1 MILSL
6 GLVYRKQNQNPV
18 VLTLDKNFQSKAM
31 MLDIPLVTMYEL
43 LGIKEDIK
51 DKTRPVIKT
60 KTNIDYKTIF
70 KQIKPNKRGEV
81 TIPDFINQIKI
92 GNPDFDFRKLG
103 HETEF
108 KFAFSLRIFNIT
120 EYKFLKL
127 K

>member
-1 MILSL
+1 
-6 GLVYRKQNQNPV
+6 
-18 VLTLDKNFQSKAM
+18 
-31 MLDIPLVTMYEL
+31 MLDIPLLTMYEL
-43 LGIKEDIK
+43 LGINEDLK
-51 DKTRPVIKT
+51 DKIRPVIKT
-60 KTNIDYKTIF
+60 KSGIDYKAIF
-70 KQIKPNKRGEV
+70 NQMKPNKRGEV
-81 TIPDFINQIKI
+81 TIPDFINQIKK